1 MTTPIKPTYVS
12 TCKIIKLV
20 NGEEI
25 ACQLPN
31 EQLGDKSPLLRI
43 EEPFMLR
50 VAPRIVTLG
59 VEESIMLVRWN
70 NFTPDK
76 VINIPKDK
84 IISIVNADK
93 NFTKHYNNVK
103 SDYKNYKVNFKEK
116 HSKEVHKLNKLVEQL
131 KNSERYD
138 EYEQD
143 DLFDEPNMPSKK
155 LH

>member
-1 MTTPIKPTYVS
+1 MTTPTNPPYVS

-25 ACQLPN
+25 ACQLPK

-43 EEPFMLR
+43 EEAFVLR
-50 VAPRIVTLG
+50 VAPRIVQLG

-76 VINIPKDK
+76 VISIPKDK

-93 NFTKHYNNVK
+93 TFTKHYDNVR
-103 SDYKNYKVNFKEK
+103 SDYANYKVKFKEK
-116 HSKEVHKLNKLVEQL
+116 HAKEINKLNKLVDQF
-131 KNSERYD
+131 KDRERYN
-138 EYEQD
+138 ED
-143 DLFDEPNMPSKK
+143 DDFFEEPDMPSKK